1 MQACQLQQI
10 DMTHQTE
17 DAPFPTTR
25 FVAPRLG
32 AALVLAAGLIL
43 SLVLW
48 HHAGNQAARDE
59 QAQLDHHVT
68 LVLAGIQR
76 SIEEY
81 HSLLLGMQGL
91 FIASEQVGRHEFK
104 RYADN
109 LRLHGRTSGIRALH
123 FTRHVAHQ
131 DKASFVAAVRGDRR
145 LTPQGYPDFS
155 IHPDGKREAYFVIE
169 YIEPFEENRQAF
181 GLDGGTQ
188 PVNSESFLDARD
200 SGEIRLTPPFQI
212 VQTRAGKAG
221 LVLRAPVY
229 RYGAPQS
236 TIEERRAAFTG
247 FVGITL
253 EASRLF
259 QALLS
264 GPSFKG
270 LRIVIRDA
278 GPVIRT
284 LSVSSGGQL
293 ILDRGSAAT
302 GDGTRSISR
311 ELAVAGRLWQLDFSA
326 DAAWLATQPGH
337 PLPQIF
343 LVVGTIISLLLAGLY
358 FTLARSRA
366 SAFALARR
374 MTGDLRRSEERFRTA
389 MNASSEWYWEQD
401 REHRFIEVTGQAY
414 KDVGVDFDKNIG
426 LTRWE
431 IAPGTLTEAEWA
443 AHRAALDAH
452 QPFRIRYPFRV
463 QAGVRWIEAKGQPR
477 FDDQGDFLG
486 YHGTGRDIT
495 EQVESEARL
504 QQQAT
509 LLRTILEH
517 MNQGI
522 SVVDA
527 DLRMLAANHRFF
539 KLLDFPD
546 TLNREGVNFEAF
558 VRHNAERGE
567 YGPGDIE
574 AQVRERVELSK
585 KFLPHRLERMRP
597 DGTVIEIIGTPLPSG
612 GMVTTYT
619 DITER
624 KRNEARI
631 QRESNFRQRL
641 IESIPGIFY
650 LFDQN
655 GRFLLWNNNFESVTG
670 YSAEE
675 LAALHPLDLFEGE
688 DRDHIEARIGE
699 VFVSGTATAQAHF
712 KFKDGSTRPFY
723 FTGERITL
731 EDGSP
736 GLLGVGLDM
745 SEQKLAEDTLA
756 RQTHILKATLEAM
769 DQGISVVDKDL
780 HMNALNRR
788 FCELLDF
795 PEALVRD
802 GATFEAFARYNAERG
817 EYGPC
822 DVEEKVREMV
832 EQARHPQP
840 HHFKRTRPNG
850 RIIEVRGNPLPG
862 GGFVTT
868 YTDVTEQDQLTQL
881 LRTTLDNMAQG
892 ISVFDKD
899 LKLVVMNRKFIELLE
914 FPEAFLA
921 PGTPF
926 EAFMRY
932 NAERGEYGPGDTEEL
947 VRERI
952 ERTRKFAAHRVV
964 RRRPNGKHIEICGE
978 PLPDGGFVST
988 YADVTERVLAE
999 QALRD
1004 SEERFRRIIEQ
1015 SPISM
1020 SIVTLDGRIEF
1031 FNRKAI
1037 DTLGY
1042 QPEDIPDLDAWWP
1055 RVYPD
1060 ERYRTLVMSQW
1071 REAVEVAVAENHE
1084 IAPQDFQV
1092 TCKDGT
1098 VKTMSIFG
1106 VPVAGKV
1113 FVMFDDITERK
1124 RAELEII
1131 QLNETLEQ
1139 RVRERTAELEASNQ
1153 ELESF
1158 SYSVSHDLRA
1168 PLRALN
1174 GFGHLLEEE
1183 YARHFDANGLD
1194 YLARIRAASKRM
1206 GELIDNL
1213 LDLARVSR
1221 QELRRVRVD
1230 LSVLANDLRESLEEL
1245 APARKVRW
1253 DITPDLMV
1261 RADPVLAKALIEN
1274 LLRNAWKFTAERE
1287 EAVIELSA
1295 AQQGGETVYC
1305 VRDNGAGF
1313 DMAYADKLFQPFQRL
1328 HDAKRF
1334 EGTGIGLAIVQRVL
1348 RRHGGRVWAEGAPG
1362 QGAAFH
1368 FTLP

>member
-1 MQACQLQQI
+1 MQRI
-10 DMTHQTE
+10 EMTKPSDIE
-17 DAPFPTTR
+17 IPLSMR
-25 FVAPRLG
+25 FMAPRLG
-32 AALVLAAGLIL
+32 AAIVLAVGLLL
-43 SLVLW
+43 SLLLW
-48 HHAGNQAARDE
+48 HHAGKQVVRDE
-59 QAQLDHHVT
+59 NTRLTNQVN

-76 SIEEY
+76 SVEEY

-91 FIASEQVGRHEFK
+91 FIASEQVNRREFK
-104 RYADN
+104 RYVGN
-109 LRLHGRTSGIRALH
+109 LQLHGRTSGIRALH
-123 FTRHVAHQ
+123 FTRHVTHQ
-131 DKASFVAAVRGDRR
+131 DKVSFVAAVRGDRS

-155 IHPDGKREAYFVIE
+155 IHPDGRRDEYFVIE
-169 YIEPFEENRQAF
+169 CIEPFEENRPAF
-181 GLDGGTQ
+181 GLDSGTQ
-188 PVNSESFLDARD
+188 AANSESFLEARD
-200 SGEIRLTPPFQI
+200 SGEIRLTPPFQL
-212 VQTRAGKAG
+212 VQTRPGETG

-236 TIEERRAAFTG
+236 TLEERREALTG

-253 EASRLF
+253 EVSGLF
-259 QALLS
+259 QNLLS
-264 GPSFKG
+264 SPSFRG
-270 LRIVIRDA
+270 LHVVIRDA
-278 GPVIRT
+278 GPATRT
-284 LSVSSGGQL
+284 LAVSSGGQL
-293 ILDRGSAAT
+293 ILDTGHTAA
-302 GDGTRSISR
+302 GDRTRSMTR
-311 ELAVAGRLWQLDFSA
+311 ELSVAGRLWQLDFSA
-326 DAAWLATQPGH
+326 DTEWLSAQPGR
-337 PLPQIF
+337 PLPLI
-343 LVVGTIISLLLAGLY
+343 LLTVGTLISLLLAGLY

-366 SAFALARR
+366 DAFALAHR
-374 MTGDLRRSEERFRTA
+374 MTADLRRSEERFRTA
-389 MNASSEWYWEQD
+389 TDVSSEWYWEQD
-401 REHRFIEVTGQAY
+401 HEHRI
-414 KDVGVDFDKNIG
+414 VDFVGKAHEDAGFEFEHIMG
-426 LTRWE
+426 QTRWE
-431 IAPGTLTEAEWA
+431 IAPDALAPEEWA
-443 AHRAALDAH
+443 AHRATLEAR
-452 QPFRIRYPFRV
+452 QPFRLCYKLHNTE
-463 QAGVRWIEAKGQPR
+463 GNLRWIETKGQPV
-477 FDDQGDFLG
+477 FDEKGVFAG

-495 EQVESEARL
+495 EQVETEARL
-504 QQQAT
+504 QQQAA

-522 SVVDA
+522 SVVDV
-527 DLRMLAANHRFF
+527 DLRMLAANRRFSE
-539 KLLDFPD
+539 LLGFPD
-546 TLNREGVNFEAF
+546 DLIGERTSFEDV
-558 VRHNAERGE
+558 VRYNAERGE

-574 AQVRERVELSK
+574 AQVRARVELSK
-585 KFLPHRLERMRP
+585 KCLPHQLERARP
-597 DGTVIEIIGTPLPSG
+597 DGTVLEIIGTPLPGG

-631 QRESNFRQRL
+631 QRESDFRQHL

-655 GRFLLWNNNFESVTG
+655 GKYLLWNKNFESVSG

-675 LAALHPLDLFEGE
+675 VAALHPLDFFEGD
-688 DRDHIEARIGE
+688 DRDLIASRIGG
-699 VFVSGTATAQAHF
+699 VFTTGSDTARAMF
-712 KFKDGSTRPFY
+712 KSKDGSKRPFY

-731 EDGSP
+731 EDGTP
-736 GLLGVGLDM
+736 GLLGVGVDM
-745 SEQKLAEDTLA
+745 TEQKQAEDALA
-756 RQTHILKATLEAM
+756 RQTGILLATLEAM
-769 DQGISVVDKDL
+769 DQGISVVDRDL

-795 PEALVRD
+795 PEALVKD

-817 EYGPC
+817 EYGPG
-822 DVEEKVREMV
+822 DVEEKVQDMLER
-832 EQARHPQP
+832 ARHPQP
-840 HHFKRTRPNG
+840 HHFRRTRPNG
-850 RIIEVRGNPLPG
+850 RVIDVRGNPLPD

-868 YTDVTEQDQLTQL
+868 YTDVTEQEQLTQL

-892 ISVFDKD
+892 LSVFDKN
-899 LKLVVMNRKFIELLE
+899 LNLVVMNRKFIELLE
-914 FPEAFLA
+914 FPESFLA

-932 NAERGEYGPGDTEEL
+932 NAERGEYGPGDIEEL
-947 VRERI
+947 VHTRI
-952 ERTRKFAAHRVV
+952 ERTRRFEAHRLV
-964 RRRPNGKHIEICGE
+964 RQRPNGKFIEICGE

-988 YADVTERVLAE
+988 YADVTERVAAE

-1004 SEERFRRIIEQ
+1004 SEARFRRIIEQ

-1020 SIVTLDGRIEF
+1020 AIVNLDGTIEF
-1031 FNRKAI
+1031 INRKAL
-1037 DTLGY
+1037 DTFGY
-1042 QPEDIPDLDAWWP
+1042 QPRDIPDMDAWWAKA
-1055 RVYPD
+1055 YPD
-1060 ERYRTLVMSQW
+1060 EIYRALVMAQW
-1071 REAVEVAVAENHE
+1071 TELVEVAIAENRE
-1084 IAPQDFQV
+1084 IQAREYQV
-1092 TCKDGT
+1092 ACKDGV

-1106 VPVAGKV
+1106 VPVADKV
-1113 FVMFDDITERK
+1113 FVMFDDITDRK
-1124 RAELEII
+1124 RAEFEIL
-1131 QLNETLEQ
+1131 QLNVTLEQ

-1174 GFGHLLEEE
+1174 GFSHLLEEE

-1245 APARKVRW
+1245 TPARKVHW
-1253 DITPDLMV
+1253 DIVPDLMV

-1295 AQQGGETVYC
+1295 SQQGGETVYC

-1328 HDAKRF
+1328 HDVKRF

-1348 RRHGGRVWAEGAPG
+1348 RRHGGRIWAEGTTG
-1362 QGAAFH
+1362 QGAAFF